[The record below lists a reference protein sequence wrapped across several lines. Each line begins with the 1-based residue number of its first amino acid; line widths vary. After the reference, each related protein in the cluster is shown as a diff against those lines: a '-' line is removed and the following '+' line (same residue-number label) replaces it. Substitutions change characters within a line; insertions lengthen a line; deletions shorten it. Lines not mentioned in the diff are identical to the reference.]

1 MIAVNAAPGSFQPA
15 RAPTMRRCA
24 LEDTGRNSVS
34 PWTMP
39 RTTASNQPTAAQPR
53 RGGRRRAGEE
63 RPPGTSGDP
72 RPARPP
78 PRRAAPERPVHRS
91 PASGRPPPVGWP
103 VVEQRALGRSGL
115 VVSRLGLGTMTWG
128 GETDEDEA
136 AMQLT
141 AFVDAG
147 GTLVDT
153 ADVYCDGE
161 SERTLG
167 HLLADVVPRA
177 DVLVATKAVGRT
189 GAGPMGRGASR
200 GHLLAAL
207 DASLERL
214 GLDYVDLWQLHT
226 WDDHTP
232 LEETLAA
239 LDLAV
244 SSGRA
249 RYVGV
254 SNFTGWQTAQ
264 AATWQRAWP
273 GRIPLVS
280 TQVEYSLLQ
289 RGVEREVVPAA
300 EALGMGVL
308 AWSPLG
314 RGLLTGK
321 YRHSTPSESRGASP
335 QWQGFLDGLR
345 TATSD
350 RIVEAVIT
358 AAEGLGTSPLAVAL
372 AWVRDRPG
380 VVAPIVGARTAQQ
393 LQASLDADGVRLP
406 AVIRTALEDV
416 SAPLFSYPECCS
428 DR

>member
-1 MIAVNAAPGSFQPA
+1 
-15 RAPTMRRCA
+15 
-24 LEDTGRNSVS
+24 
-34 PWTMP
+34 
-39 RTTASNQPTAAQPR
+39 
-53 RGGRRRAGEE
+53 
-63 RPPGTSGDP
+63 
-72 RPARPP
+72 
-78 PRRAAPERPVHRS
+78 
-91 PASGRPPPVGWP
+91 
-103 VVEQRALGRSGL
+103 
-115 VVSRLGLGTMTWG
+115 
-128 GETDEDEA
+128 
-136 AMQLT
+136 
-141 AFVDAG
+141 
-147 GTLVDT
+147 
-153 ADVYCDGE
+153 
-161 SERTLG
+161 
-167 HLLADVVPRA
+167 
-177 DVLVATKAVGRT
+177 
-189 GAGPMGRGASR
+189 MGRGASR

-207 DASLERL
+207 DASLDRL
-214 GLDYVDLWQLHT
+214 GTDHVDLWQLHA
-226 WDDHTP
+226 WDEATP

-239 LDLAV
+239 CDVAV
-244 SSGRA
+244 ASGRV

-273 GRIPLVS
+273 GRTPLVS

-358 AAEGLGTSPLAVAL
+358 AAEGLGTTPLAVAL

-380 VVAPIVGARTAQQ
+380 VAAPVVGARTAHQ
-393 LQASLDADGVRLP
+393 LKASLDAETVRLP
-406 AVIRTALEDV
+406 AAIRTALEDV
-416 SAPLFSYPECCS
+416 SAPPFGYPE
-428 DR
+428 RR

>member
-1 MIAVNAAPGSFQPA
+1 
-15 RAPTMRRCA
+15 
-24 LEDTGRNSVS
+24 
-34 PWTMP
+34 
-39 RTTASNQPTAAQPR
+39 
-53 RGGRRRAGEE
+53 
-63 RPPGTSGDP
+63 
-72 RPARPP
+72 
-78 PRRAAPERPVHRS
+78 
-91 PASGRPPPVGWP
+91 
-103 VVEQRALGRSGL
+103 VEQRALGRSGL
-115 VVSRLGLGTMTWG
+115 VVSRLALGTMTWG
-128 GETDEDEA
+128 RDTDEDEA

-167 HLLADVVPRA
+167 HLLADVVPRS

-189 GAGPMGRGASR
+189 APGPMGRGASR
-200 GHLLAAL
+200 GHLMGAL

-214 GLDYVDLWQLHT
+214 GLDYVDLWQLHA
-226 WDDHTP
+226 WDETTP

-239 LDLAV
+239 CDLAV

-273 GRIPLVS
+273 GRTPIIS

-300 EALGMGVL
+300 EALGLGVL

-321 YRHSTPSESRGASP
+321 YRQGAPDGSRGASP
-335 QWQGFLDGLR
+335 QWQGFIDGLR
-345 TATSD
+345 SATAD
-350 RIVEAVIT
+350 RIVEAVVT
-358 AAEGLGTSPLAVAL
+358 AADGLGTTPLAVAL

-380 VVAPIVGARTAQQ
+380 VTAPVVGARTAQQ
-393 LQASLDADGVRLP
+393 LQSSLDAETVRLP
-406 AVIRTALEDV
+406 AAIRTALEDV
-416 SAPLFSYPECCS
+416 SAPYFGYPEWRS

>member
-1 MIAVNAAPGSFQPA
+1 M
-15 RAPTMRRCA
+15 
-24 LEDTGRNSVS
+24 
-34 PWTMP
+34 
-39 RTTASNQPTAAQPR
+39 
-53 RGGRRRAGEE
+53 
-63 RPPGTSGDP
+63 
-72 RPARPP
+72 
-78 PRRAAPERPVHRS
+78 
-91 PASGRPPPVGWP
+91 
-103 VVEQRALGRSGL
+103 EQRALGRSGL
-115 VVSRLGLGTMTWG
+115 IVSRLGLGTMTWG
-128 GETDEDEA
+128 RDTDEDEA

-153 ADVYCDGE
+153 ADVYCDGD
-161 SERTLG
+161 SERVLG
-167 HLLADVVPRA
+167 RLLADVVPRS

-214 GLDYVDLWQLHT
+214 GLDHVDLWQLHA
-226 WDDHTP
+226 WDDVTP

-239 LDLAV
+239 CDTAV
-244 SSGRA
+244 ASGRT

-273 GRIPLVS
+273 GRTPVVS

-300 EALGMGVL
+300 EALGIGVL

-314 RGLLTGK
+314 RGILTGK
-321 YRHSTPSESRGASP
+321 YRYSTPSESRGATP

-345 TATSD
+345 SPVSD
-350 RIVEAVIT
+350 RIVEAVAT
-358 AAEGLGTSPLAVAL
+358 AAEGLGTTPLAVAL

-406 AVIRTALEDV
+406 PAIRTALEDV
-416 SAPLFSYPECCS
+416 SAPPFGYPEK
-428 DR
+428 RTER